1 MISNLQKGEEIEKR
15 VLIISQTFPPASGI
29 GGRRWAKFAKYLK
42 KQGFEIEVISAQIG
56 QSSEQSWMADVEG
69 IKQHHYTHK
78 YPEILSKNPSSLFQK
93 LQYRLAYTRAMLK
106 AEGTPYDRALY
117 DEAAFIEVL
126 EARLKEF
133 KPQTLII
140 TSPPVNLVFY
150 AAKIRN
156 QYPDIKFIADFRD
169 PWLDGNHYGYANL
182 RPKSLK
188 AEEAKED
195 FIVQHFDKILSPWTL
210 VVNGFTGRYPKSASK
225 FELLP
230 HGWDREDIMG
240 KQKPNIEVDIIYG
253 GNLYKGFE
261 PLLAFLARYA
271 HEKNIKVEI
280 YAGSEVPQ
288 QILDSQGNF
297 KVRNAIP
304 VQEFFARIRQSKQL
318 LLLIPETLKNG
329 FPTKLL
335 EFSATG
341 KGIIAVGY
349 PGTLSEL
356 IVKKGLGSFVA
367 LDRLEEDF
375 ENARKALSKLNP
387 DRKWIKDHEINRVT
401 ENLQRI
407 IEELNTAGSAGE

>member
-1 MISNLQKGEEIEKR
+1 MQKVGEIEKR
-15 VLIISQTFPPASGI
+15 VLIVSQTFPPASGI

-42 KQGFEIEVISAQIG
+42 KQGFEIEVISAEIAA
-56 QSSEQSWMADVEG
+56 SSGQSWMADVEG

-78 YPEILSKNPSSLFQK
+78 YPEILSKNPDSLFQK
-93 LQYRLAYTRAMLK
+93 LQYRIAYARAMVR
-106 AEGTPYDRALY
+106 ANGTPYDRALY
-117 DEAAFIEVL
+117 DEKAFL
-126 EARLKEF
+126 EILESRLKEF

-150 AAKIRN
+150 VAKIRS
-156 QYPDIKFIADFRD
+156 QYTDVKFVADFRD
-169 PWLDGNHYGYANL
+169 PWLDGDHYGYAAL
-182 RPKSLK
+182 RPKALE
-188 AEEAKED
+188 AEVAKED

-210 VVNGFTGRYPKSASK
+210 VVNGFIGRHPKSDSK

-230 HGWDREDIMG
+230 HGWDRDDIVG
-240 KQKPNIEVDIIYG
+240 RGKPNIEVDLIYG

-261 PLLAFLARYA
+261 PLLAFLSRYA

-280 YAGSEVPQ
+280 YAGSEVPK

-304 VQEFFARIRQSKQL
+304 VSDFFARVRQSKQL
-318 LLLIPETLKNG
+318 LFLIPERLKDG

-335 EFSATG
+335 EFAATG

-349 PGTLSEL
+349 AGTLSDL

-375 ENARKALSKLNP
+375 ENARKSLSKLSP
-387 DRKWIKDHEINRVT
+387 DRKWIKDHELNRIT
-401 ENLQRI
+401 EDLIRM
-407 IEELNTAGSAGE
+407 IEELNTDGAEE